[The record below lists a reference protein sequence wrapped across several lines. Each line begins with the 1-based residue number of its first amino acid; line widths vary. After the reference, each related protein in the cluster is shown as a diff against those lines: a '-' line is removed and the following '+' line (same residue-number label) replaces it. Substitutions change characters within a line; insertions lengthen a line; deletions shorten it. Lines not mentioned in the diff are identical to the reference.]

1 MSDNTNTD
9 PNSITA
15 LLATMT
21 PEIHRALKTAVEL
34 GHWENGE
41 KLTAQQ
47 KEHCLQAIIAY
58 DKAFISPQE
67 RVGFISREGSTC
79 SKPEATQGAG
89 QSDDKNQK
97 RNNTH

>member
-47 KEHCLQAIIAY
+47 KEHSLQAIIAY

-79 SKPEATQGAG
+79 NKSDAKQKSARP
-89 QSDDKNQK
+89 DDKSQN